1 MKLKFKLL
9 ILGSVSIIGT
19 IGLLICSTYISRTTE
34 TFSSALQQVSKLE
47 ISLLNLRR
55 NEKDFLLRKDEKYL
69 DKFSTNTQVFR
80 SQERTLN
87 SSLAANDLNL
97 SNQIVKEL
105 DAYQQS
111 FTNLVAAYQTLGL
124 TKESGLYNEFQ
135 DQLALVS
142 SDVLDSDSKA
152 VLWNAVFYGDGRLP
166 SMPSLPQALINIA
179 VKIEQ
184 QKQSIGLRY
193 DQGLLGQTRVM
204 SHKIEEDFAAYSS
217 SIAQIL
223 EEKTRH
229 LTMLKWATSIS
240 IIFVIIAIVFHTV
253 FTINKSIAELL
264 STIQVIIK
272 QDDLSRRTNLKGN
285 SELALLG
292 TSFNSLLSKFESLV
306 SSTQQQSTSLNS
318 TTDYMHNELQEV
330 MNQFHNQA
338 GHTASMAT
346 SVQQMVSTINEISES
361 THVAVE
367 GVQKASDNA
376 KGSRQV
382 VESTVSDI
390 HELSA
395 TLDQSQ
401 EGIRSLNVFV
411 EQIGGTVNIIQE
423 IAEQTNLLALNAAI
437 EAARAGEQGRGF
449 AVVADEVRALAS
461 RTHQSTLEITSVVTD
476 IQKQMMI
483 VVGDIDSCNAQ
494 GKGTL
499 DSSVQL
505 DTALHSIL
513 EDMEEIQA
521 NSERIA
527 SAIEEQGIVMNQV
540 SESITEL
547 NDLSNKN
554 MSGAETCLNEVDKV
568 SSQAKQM
575 QQAVSI
581 YRIG

>member
-166 SMPSLPQALINIA
+166 SMPSLPQALINVA

-367 GVQKASDNA
+367 GVLKASDNA